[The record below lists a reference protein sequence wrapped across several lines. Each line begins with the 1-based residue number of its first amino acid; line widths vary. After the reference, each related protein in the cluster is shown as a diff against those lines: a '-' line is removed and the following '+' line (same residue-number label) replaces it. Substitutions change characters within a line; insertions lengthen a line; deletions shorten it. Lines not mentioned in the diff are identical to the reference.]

1 MLYQTLKNRYCH
13 YLLKTQTNYTCT
25 YMSDHT
31 DLTHDAITRFLA
43 SSPLGEKDFY
53 EQVYINKELPQGGY
67 VIFDDTVLDKSHS
80 NQIQMVRNQYSGN
93 VGGVI
98 KGIGVVNM
106 LYYVPNRDEYY
117 LLGYRIFDP
126 DIDAKSKINHVMD
139 MLREIEDNCINY
151 VGVLMD
157 TWYAVSSLFQLINS
171 YGKCFYSPIKSNRL
185 VKQQGDNK
193 PYMFVSDVPWTEK
206 QLTQGQFIKVKNLNL
221 EVKVFKV
228 TVSTN
233 RTDYVLTNNIDANS
247 TVVIATKQKMR
258 WNVESFH
265 REIKQLTG
273 IAKCQCR
280 KALSQRTHIF
290 CAMLVWNKI
299 KEMAYQ
305 TYSTAYQIKREPL
318 KNFLLEQLKLDCP
331 KFA

>member
-1 MLYQTLKNRYCH
+1 MTYQSLKNRYCH
-13 YLLKTQTNYTCT
+13 YLLRTQINYTCT
-25 YMSDHT
+25 YMAEHT
-31 DLTHDAITRFLA
+31 DITHDKITRFLA
-43 SSPLGEKDFY
+43 SSPMREGDFY
-53 EQVYINKELPQGGY
+53 EQVYLEKVLPIGGY
-67 VIFDDTVLDKSHS
+67 IVFDDTVLDKTHS

-106 LYYVPNRDEYY
+106 LYYVPKEDKYY

-126 DIDAKSKINHVMD
+126 DIDGKSKVDHVMD
-139 MLREIEDNCINY
+139 MLKEVEQNCIGY

-157 TWYAVSSLFQLINS
+157 TWYAISSFFQLINS
-171 YGKCFYSPIKSNRL
+171 YGKYFYCPIKSNRL
-185 VKQQGDNK
+185 VRQLADNK
-193 PYMFVSDVPWTEK
+193 PYMFVSDLPWTQH
-206 QLTQGQFIKVKNLNL
+206 QLAHGQAIKVKNLDMQ
-221 EVKVFKV
+221 VKVFKV
-228 TVSTN
+228 TISTN
-233 RTDYVLTNNIDANS
+233 RTDYVLTNHIDADS
-247 TVVIATKQKMR
+247 TQTIVNKQKMR
-258 WNVESFH
+258 WNIECLH

-305 TYSTAYQIKREPL
+305 SFTSAYQIKQEPL
-318 KNFLLEQLKLDCP
+318 SNFLIEQLKLDCP